1 MPVEQLAQV
10 AFQRVSLLSSDEKLA
25 QRYLSTMRE
34 IQALGYYPET
44 TSKYSFG
51 AISMQSK
58 PHQGP
63 PGGEGW
69 P

>member
-34 IQALGYYPET
+34 IQAQGYYPET

-51 AISMQSK
+51 VVSIRSK
-58 PHQGP
+58 PHQGLL
-63 PGGEGW
+63 GGEG
-69 P
+69 